1 MIWNEYFLSVNS
13 LQAVDSNTASLD
25 WKNHCQNFFLP
36 EMWKYPLIGS
46 EHVFCFA
53 AALPIDTPHLNII
66 KKHFFYF
73 STKVLYYLFDE
84 KKITAWLFSLS
95 VALFFNKWV
104 RTTNTYLQLTSFSLV
119 FRDEKW
125 GKKCFHANFISATDV
140 KFSSHDVLL
149 PHRGST
155 LYLGL
160 GWGNSFRG
168 HTYSL

>member
-1 MIWNEYFLSVNS
+1 MNISFQWIPCRL
-13 LQAVDSNTASLD
+13 LIQQQQHPWTGKIIA
-25 WKNHCQNFFLP
+25 KNFFCRRC
-36 EMWKYPLIGS
+36 ENIHSS
-46 EHVFCFA
+46 EAGMFFCF

-66 KKHFFYF
+66 KKHFFTF
-73 STKVLYYLFDE
+73 RTKVLYYLFDE

>member
-46 EHVFCFA
+46 GHVFLLCCPA
-53 AALPIDTPHLNII
+53 DRYPPPEHNQEAL
-66 KKHFFYF
+66 FYF